1 MFSMTLQA
9 LLTVWP
15 FFKRMVFGDR
25 TVKEVLKENIHLTVM
40 MLLVILSL
48 GATVSVTR
56 ELNTVK
62 TELHATKLELKGLK
76 SNYATDSSVVD
87 RRKRLDQLLR

>member
-25 TVKEVLKENIHLTVM
+25 TVKEVLKENIHLTIM

-62 TELHATKLELKGLK
+62 TDLYTTRMELKGLK
-76 SNYATDSSVVD
+76 SATVPDGTAVD

>member
-15 FFKRMVFGDR
+15 FFKRMIFGDR

-40 MLLVILSL
+40 MVLVILSL

-56 ELNTVK
+56 ELNSVK
-62 TELHATKLELKGLK
+62 TDLHDTKVELNLLK
-76 SNYATDSSVVD
+76 SAYATDDSVIE